1 MEVLAWA
8 LNWPTAVKKLAFLPP
23 DIPVLASFLLDRSAS
38 DPIAPPWPNLVLC
51 AEARTSVIARQI
63 RERAGDQVKIVC
75 LGRPAG
81 HPARFDLVPTNAQYR
96 LPKSPQVVELDLP
109 LSARDDTAPH
119 HPVRNDIAALANAPR
134 PLTVALIGGTAPPE
148 LLDGETA
155 TALARSLL
163 SHVTNTRGTLVAITS
178 PRTGEAARNAI
189 VRMIREP
196 HMVHLWREGADNS
209 YGNLLALADEFV
221 VTGDSVSMAAEALVT
236 GKPVSVGACGPCCR
250 MALRADLGKSEQV
263 LMAQTARMATRYWAN
278 RTPAR
283 PKPSLRSPFR
293 GGLFELVWRAVDRVA
308 KDLSWKDDRRRY
320 HAHRAAISSLIP
332 QMTCSHAGVP
342 Q

>member
-8 LNWPTAVKKLAFLPP
+8 LNWPTAVKKLAFRPP

-81 HPARFDLVPTNAQYR
+81 HPARFDLVLTTAQYR

-109 LSARDDTAPH
+109 LSARDDAAPH

-236 GKPVSVGACGPCCR
+236 GKPVSVYRLPR
-250 MALRADLGKSEQV
+250 RRALVDRAAEWLYGLTWGNPNKSSWLKLLEWPLDIGLIEPLPDRSRLFDRLFAEGYLSWFGEPSTAWRRISRGK
-263 LMAQTARMATRYWAN
+263 MIDAATTHIERLFL
-278 RTPAR
+278 PS
-283 PKPSLRSPFR
+283 SLR
-293 GGLFELVWRAVDRVA
+293 
-308 KDLSWKDDRRRY
+308 
-320 HAHRAAISSLIP
+320 
-332 QMTCSHAGVP
+332 
-342 Q
+342 